1 MSQLLIVYPNPIL
14 IMNTATISH
23 LSLIKI
29 SGPDALTFLQGQL
42 TSDVAK
48 LSNSWQY
55 AGYCNPKGRLLAL
68 LQIWRQEE
76 SFYALIS
83 SDLVEATNKRLRMYV
98 MRSKVLIEELADCK
112 LIGLLQRDSLAETLV
127 KLNLPLENTAS
138 EQSEMSEYQHGGLI
152 QNQETCVLIINER
165 ALIVH
170 KAGAE
175 DSTEPSLETNSRWLQ
190 ADINEGM
197 PQVCA
202 ATVEQ
207 FIPQMLNLDIL
218 GGVSF
223 KKGCYTG
230 QEIVARMHY
239 LGKLKQRMF
248 SCDISNCISTMADC
262 KDIALPVVGDK
273 VYSDSALEKAI
284 GTLVSV
290 DHSSRQALAVLRLN
304 SLEDRLHLNANY
316 ELNLTAQQAYSIP
329 ERQ

>member
-1 MSQLLIVYPNPIL
+1 
-14 IMNTATISH
+14 MNTVPISH

-29 SGPDALTFLQGQL
+29 SGPDAQTFLQGQL
-42 TSDVAK
+42 TNDVAK

-76 SFYALIS
+76 NFYALIS
-83 SDLVEATNKRLRMYV
+83 SDLVEATSKRLRMYV
-98 MRSKVLIEELADCK
+98 MRSKVSIEELADCK
-112 LIGLLQRDSLAETLV
+112 LIGLLQHSSLAPTLAR
-127 KLNLPLENTAS
+127 LNLPPEDAAC
-138 EQSEMSEYQHGGLI
+138 EQSELGEYRHGDLI
-152 QNQETCVLIINER
+152 QNQKACVLIINKR

-170 KAGAE
+170 KAGTE

-190 ADINEGM
+190 ADISEGV

-248 SCDISNCISTMADC
+248 SCDISNNIGIMADIN
-262 KDIALPVVGDK
+262 DVALPEAGDK

-290 DHSSRQALAVLRLN
+290 DLSSRQVLAVLRLN
-304 SLEDRLHLNANY
+304 SLEDCLRLNANY
-316 ELNLTAQQAYSIP
+316 QLNLTAQQAYSIP